1 MTADRYEPV
10 SCDYHDQLEAAAM
23 HKQRVELEF
32 NLDGMTQKEVGKIE
46 DVYTANGAEFVKF
59 AADDGALD
67 IRLDQII
74 SFRRA

>member
-1 MTADRYEPV
+1 
-10 SCDYHDQLEAAAM
+10 
-23 HKQRVELEF
+23 
-32 NLDGMTQKEVGKIE
+32 
-46 DVYTANGAEFVKF
+46 VYSANGAEFVKF

>member
-1 MTADRYEPV
+1 MTAERYEPV
-10 SCDYHDQLEAAAM
+10 SCDTHDQLEAAAM
-23 HKQRVELEF
+23 HKERVELEF

-46 DVYTANGAEFVKF
+46 DVYSANGAEFVKF

-74 SFRRA
+74 SMRRA